1 MGLTMSK
8 RMERKTVLVTGGGG
22 GIGLAIA
29 QSLVRE
35 GAVVAILDVD
45 AARAEQVASEFL
57 NQGAKAYG
65 VGADV
70 ADDAAVSA
78 AVSKIESELGALD
91 GLVNNAGVAGFGSV
105 HETDEPQWS
114 RILAVNVTGVF
125 LTSKAVLPGMIER
138 RRGAI
143 VNIGSI
149 AGVVGIPN
157 MAAYCASKGA
167 VINLTRQMA
176 IDYATCGV
184 RVNAVAA
191 GTVASTEM
199 GAMLMRSD
207 ATAEAQ
213 ARRLAKYPMGRFGEP
228 QEVAEAVLFLLS
240 DDASFITGAV
250 MTVDGGMTAL

>member
-1 MGLTMSK
+1 MSK
-8 RMERKTVLVTGGGG
+8 RMEKKTVLITGGSE

-35 GAVVAILDVD
+35 GAAVAILDID
-45 AARAEQVASEFL
+45 AGRAERVASGFL

-70 ADDAAVSA
+70 ADGAAVSA
-78 AVSKIESELGALD
+78 AVRKIESELGAID
-91 GLVNNAGVAGFGSV
+91 GLVNNAGVADFGSV
-105 HETDEPQWS
+105 HETDELQWS

-125 LTSKAVLPGMIER
+125 LASKAVLPSMIER
-138 RRGAI
+138 GRGAI
-143 VNIGSI
+143 VNMGSI
-149 AGVVGIPN
+149 AGVVGILN

-176 IDYATCGV
+176 IDYAKSGI
-184 RVNAVAA
+184 RVNVVAA

-199 GAMLMRSD
+199 GAMLMHSD
-207 ATAEAQ
+207 ATSEAR
-213 ARRLAKYPMGRFGEP
+213 ARRLAKYPLGRFGEP
-228 QEVAEAVLFLLS
+228 REIAEAVLFLLS

-250 MTVDGGMTAL
+250 MTVDGGMTAV